1 MVHVDVMVNSVMGDR
16 YTKYME
22 SYGISYIPRSEQEQL
37 NGGSTDAG
45 NISYQVP
52 LVHPGFGIHTTAV
65 NHTHEFT
72 AAAKTEIAHEDTL
85 RATKAMSMTLIDI
98 LQSQDMLDAAV
109 AEFKKNT
116 A

>member
-1 MVHVDVMVNSVMGDR
+1 
-16 YTKYME
+16 ME
-22 SYGISYIPRSEQEQL
+22 SYGISYPPRAEQEQMS
-37 NGGSTDAG
+37 GGSTDAG

-52 LVHPGFGIHTTAV
+52 LVHPSFGIHTTAV

-85 RATKAMSMTLIDI
+85 RATKAMAMTLIDI
-98 LQSQDMLDAAV
+98 LQSQQMLDAAV
-109 AEFKKNT
+109 AEFEMNT